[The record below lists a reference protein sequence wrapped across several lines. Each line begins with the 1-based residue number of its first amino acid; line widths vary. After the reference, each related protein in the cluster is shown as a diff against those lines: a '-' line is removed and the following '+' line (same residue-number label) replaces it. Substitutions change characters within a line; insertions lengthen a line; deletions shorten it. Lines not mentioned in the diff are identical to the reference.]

1 VSPVSS
7 PENGATS
14 WGADYDVSRDTLKYV
29 LKHRL
34 LVVLLAVGLFAA
46 ACGGD
51 SITATNCDE
60 LTDETIGMFQRLIDD
75 IDSEFGDMTME
86 ELDASGEELPSVEEF
101 EEDAATIDQL
111 ATELDCSSEEMSA
124 AVQDRLGELSA
135 QSDLGRFLIDA
146 MRAGGL

>member
-1 VSPVSS
+1 VSL
-7 PENGATS
+7 
-14 WGADYDVSRDTLKYV
+14 DTLRGV

-34 LVVLLAVGLFAA
+34 IVVLLAVGLLTA

-60 LTDETIGMFQRLIDD
+60 LADETISMFQRLIDD
-75 IDSEFGDMTME
+75 IDSESGDMTME
-86 ELDASGEELPSVEEF
+86 EFVASEGQLPSVEEF
-101 EEDAATIDQL
+101 EEDAATIDEL
-111 ATELDCSSEEMSA
+111 AIELDCSPEVMTA
-124 AVQDRLGELSA
+124 AVQDRIGELTA